1 MLATSLTASNVTS
14 LTNLTEVELLARMFT
29 HEEAAWRE
37 FCRRYDR
44 LIWRCISK
52 VTTRFG
58 NVLSPE
64 DVREVY
70 SNFLLALMANDM
82 HKLRMFKP
90 EKGNRLGT
98 WIGLLAINA
107 AWDYLRSVARQPA
120 GDPLSIAEERPS
132 VAPDPFEQVAQREDC
147 TRVEK
152 LLSAFSRRDRTF
164 VTLYFVDGRSPE
176 EVADEMGISVK
187 TVYSKKHKIRTRLE
201 KLLVERGISLAA

>member
-1 MLATSLTASNVTS
+1 MGASSLTSLT
-14 LTNLTEVELLARMFT
+14 EVQLLDHLFA
-29 HEEAAWRE
+29 HDAKAWGE
-37 FCRRYDR
+37 FCHRYDR
-44 LIWRCISK
+44 LIWRCITK

-70 SNFLLALMANDM
+70 ANFLVTLMANDM
-82 HKLRMFKP
+82 RKLRMFKP

-98 WIGLLAINA
+98 WIGLLAINS
-107 AWDYLRSVARQPA
+107 AWDYLRCVARQPA
-120 GDPLSIAEERPS
+120 GDPLSLAEERPS

-147 TRVEK
+147 SRVEK
-152 LLSAFSRRDRTF
+152 LLAGFSRRDRAF

-201 KLLVERGISLAA
+201 KLLVEKGISLAA

>member
-1 MLATSLTASNVTS
+1 MMSIAATLES
-14 LTNLTEVELLARMFT
+14 LTEVELLNRMFAHDET
-29 HEEAAWRE
+29 AWRE

-44 LIWRCISK
+44 LIWRCITK

-70 SNFLLALMANDM
+70 ANFLCALMANDM

-98 WIGLLAINA
+98 WIGLLAINN
-107 AWDYLRSVARQPA
+107 AWDYLRSIARQPA
-120 GDPLSIAEERPS
+120 GDPLSLAEERPS
-132 VAPDPFEQVAQREDC
+132 AAPDPFEEVAQREDC
-147 TRVEK
+147 NRVEK
-152 LLSAFSRRDRTF
+152 LLRSFSRRDRTF

-176 EVADEMGISVK
+176 EVADEMGISIK

>member
-1 MLATSLTASNVTS
+1 MNAPDLQS
-14 LTNLTEVELLARMFT
+14 LTEVQLLDRLFT
-29 HEEAAWRE
+29 HEERAWRE

-44 LIWRCISK
+44 LIWRCITK

-70 SNFLLALMANDM
+70 ANFLLALMANDKR
-82 HKLRMFKP
+82 KLRMFKP

-98 WIGLLAINA
+98 WIGLLAINS

-120 GDPLSIAEERPS
+120 GDPLSVAEDRPS
-132 VAPDPFEQVAQREDC
+132 VAPDPFEQAAQREDC
-147 TRVEK
+147 YKVEK
-152 LLSAFSRRDRTF
+152 MLGTFSRRDRTF

-176 EVADEMGISVK
+176 EIADEMGISVK
-187 TVYSKKHKIRTRLE
+187 TVYSKKHKIRSRLE
-201 KLLVERGISLAA
+201 KMLVDSGVSLAA